1 MKPFRTAIGLATLLL
16 ASAAWAATP
25 ARWISRGPG
34 GGGALFGPSISPHDP
49 NDLFVS
55 CDMGLAFRSADFG
68 QSWVTLDFRQTSG
81 HNRMTWVQFTSDP
94 NVLYG
99 LSYYSPMKSDDGGR
113 TWHEILLDPWTRE
126 SYVVFADPQR
136 TNRVLTAD
144 YTDVYFSSQGG
155 TNYSLVFRTND
166 NHVAGAFFDGSN
178 IYVGTRAG
186 MIVSTNGGITFAKPA
201 TAGIPAG
208 QGILSFAGARQ
219 DGTVRL
225 FCVTMDSGSIWPGI
239 TGSEYYGY
247 LGLYALTVGPG
258 AAWTSVVTGI
268 AAGDYPFFVSMC
280 RTNINIAY
288 VAGGSDDGAPIVY
301 KTTNSGG
308 SWQKVFFASGNQ
320 NIATG
325 WQGDDPGPWNWMKWS
340 YGEYALGFN
349 VCPTDP
355 NRAAISDLG
364 FVHVTT
370 NGGVNWSQA
379 YAQPSDQNATN
390 SPSDKRKSYLGIGL
404 EDTSCWWLTWAAPND
419 LYACFTDMRG
429 VASTNGG
436 AAWYFPTGLTY
447 NSTYQSVRRPS
458 SGVLYAAAS
467 SVHDLYAWDA
477 YCQDSRIDSG
487 GGAIIYSDNNGRG
500 WKMLHDFAHPVVGLA
515 LDPNNDRRMIASV
528 VHSTLGGIF
537 LTTNLQAGTGST
549 WTKLANPTRTEG
561 HPYVVHILNDG
572 TLVCSYSARISGDF
586 TASSGVFVSTN
597 AGSSWLD
604 RSAAGMQYY
613 TKDVV
618 PDPHDP
624 AQRTW
629 YAGVWGEWGNSEGL
643 GGLYRTTNRGLA
655 WTRITTNI
663 DQAGSCTIHPADSD
677 QVYVTTENQGLWVST
692 NLRAATPSFT
702 ALTNYPFRFP
712 SRVFFNPHDTNEIW
726 VTSFG
731 NGLRLGRMTEPEP
744 HLTAIQEGP
753 HGATRL
759 TAQGAAGQRIILQG
773 SATLLNPTWLN
784 MATDSVLDSTLTF
797 EAVPPGFYRTAVGP

>member
-1 MKPFRTAIGLATLLL
+1 MRHARCIAWVVLAVL
-16 ASAAWAATP
+16 AARGWGAVP

-34 GGGALFGPSISPHDP
+34 GGGALFGPSISPHDR
-49 NDLFVS
+49 NDLFVG

-68 QSWVTLDFRQTSG
+68 RSWETLDFRQTSG

-94 NVLYG
+94 NVLYS

-126 SYVVFADPQR
+126 SYVVFADPER
-136 TNRVLTAD
+136 TNRVFTAD

-155 TNYSLVFRTND
+155 TNYALVYRTND
-166 NHVAGAFFDGSN
+166 NHIAGAFFDGSD

-186 MIVSTNGGITFAKPA
+186 MIVSTNGGVSFAKSA
-201 TAGIPAG
+201 IAGIPAG
-208 QGILSFAGARQ
+208 QGMISFAGARQ
-219 DGTVRL
+219 GGAVRL
-225 FCVTMDSGSIWPGI
+225 FCVTMNSGNIWPGI

-247 LGLYALTVGPG
+247 QGIYALTPGPG
-258 AAWTSVVTGI
+258 AAWTSAVTGI

-280 RTNINIAY
+280 RTNLNVAY
-288 VAGGSDDGAPIVY
+288 VAGGSDAGVPIVY
-301 KTTNSGG
+301 KTVNSGG
-308 SWQKVFFASGNQ
+308 SWQKVFFAAGNQ

-355 NRAAISDLG
+355 DRAAISDLG

-370 NGGVNWSQA
+370 NGGATWSQA
-379 YAQPSDQNATN
+379 YVHPSDQNAAN
-390 SPSDKRKSYLGIGL
+390 SPSDKRRSYHGVGL

-419 LYACFTDMRG
+419 VYACFTDMRG

-447 NSTYQSVRRPS
+447 NSTYQCARRPS
-458 SGVLYAAAS
+458 SGILYAAAS
-467 SVHDLYAWDA
+467 SVHDLYAWDE
-477 YCQDSRIDSG
+477 YCRDARIDAG
-487 GGAIIYSDNNGRG
+487 NGAILYSDNNGRG
-500 WKMLHDFAHPVVGLA
+500 WKMLHDFAHPVAGLA

-549 WTKLANPTRTEG
+549 WAKLANPPRTEG

-572 TLVCSYSARISGDF
+572 TFVCSYSARISGDF

-597 AGSSWLD
+597 NGASWLD
-604 RSAAGMQYY
+604 RTAAGMLYY

-618 PDPHDP
+618 LDPHDP
-624 AQRTW
+624 AQQTW
-629 YAGVWGEWGNSEGL
+629 CAGVWGEWGNSAGL
-643 GGLYRTTNRGLA
+643 GGLYRTTNRGIA
-655 WTRITTNI
+655 WTRITTNV
-663 DQAGSCTIHPADSD
+663 DAAGSCTIHPANSNE
-677 QVYVTTENQGLWVST
+677 VYVTTESQGLWVST
-692 NLRAATPSFT
+692 NLRAAAPFF
-702 ALTNYPFRFP
+702 APLTNYPFRFP
-712 SRVFFNPHDTNEIW
+712 SRVFFNPYDTNEIW

-731 NGLRLGRMTEPEP
+731 NGMRMGRITEPTPE
-744 HLTAIQEGP
+744 LTGAREMQDGILRAIAT
-753 HGATRL
+753 GAP
-759 TAQGAAGQRIILQG
+759 GQRILLQG
-773 SATLLNPTWLN
+773 SANLLNPNWLN
-784 MATDSVLDSTLTF
+784 VATGTVLDRELMF
-797 EAVPPGFYRTAVGP
+797 DPVPPGFYRATVSP